1 MSTSRDATKL
11 GFLPLGVLHVGI
23 MNLAVLPLAVLV
35 LCVLT
40 LAKLGFL
47 NCTTGRF
54 VTGCFG
60 VRPKFQ
66 PQVRLE
72 TLNRNL
78 LQLRDITVLHRTIDM
93 RIRHKKAA
101 PLTFFL

>member
-23 MNLAVLPLAVLV
+23 MNLAVLPLTVLV
-35 LCVLT
+35 LGVLT

-54 VTGCFG
+54 ATGCFG
-60 VRPKFQ
+60 VRPSK
-66 PQVRLE
+66 VSTWYE
-72 TLNRNL
+72 TFSCYL
-78 LQLRDITVLHRTIDM
+78 LKSTF
-93 RIRHKKAA
+93 KK
-101 PLTFFL
+101 